1 MQYYGIVIHH
11 SACSSINGKGY
22 DYFIAKNGDIIP
34 SSEQTDP
41 LYIHLCLEGDF
52 SGPRAVRT
60 PAEKEQLFLMNKLIL
75 RLAKTY
81 GFQPDDIFPH
91 SITCP
96 GGDFPWA
103 QLVISPE
110 DRYH

>member
-52 SGPRAVRT
+52 SGPHAVRT

-75 RLAKTY
+75 RLSKTY

-96 GGDFPWA
+96 GGEFPWS

>member
-34 SSEQTDP
+34 SFEQTDP

-52 SGPRAVRT
+52 SGPSAART
-60 PAEKEQLFLMNKLIL
+60 TAEKEQLFLMNKLIL

-96 GGDFPWA
+96 GGSFPWT